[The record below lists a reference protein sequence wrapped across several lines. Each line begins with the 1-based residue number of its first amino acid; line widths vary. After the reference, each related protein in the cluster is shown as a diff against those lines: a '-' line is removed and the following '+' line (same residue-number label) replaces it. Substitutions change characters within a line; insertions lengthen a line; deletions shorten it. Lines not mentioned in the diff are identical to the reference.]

1 MDQERER
8 IQADLRGLL
17 NGNVH
22 CDDLYVQLYASD
34 ASIYEIPPLGV
45 VQPRGLSDVV
55 ACVEYAAENGLS
67 IHARGAGT
75 GLAGESLGPGL
86 VLDFSHFMRRI
97 LQWDGERIRIQPG
110 VIHGQLNRFLGRFGR
125 VFGPDPATGV
135 VSTMG
140 SVISLD
146 GAGSR
151 WLKYG
156 SARGLVE
163 SLQVVL
169 SDGTVIQAKAQPVP
183 AEAELQQLEQQ
194 AEDNPSGPFRHQQLV
209 RQLASLIEREQS
221 TIDAH
226 QPQSL
231 VHRCGYS
238 LQNVLQDGQLDLAK
252 LLVGS
257 EGTLGL
263 ITEATLQTQVL
274 PSHQG
279 VVLLFFDRLEY
290 SVQAA
295 SIVTQLSATACDLMD
310 RRLLSIARDYSEQ
323 YARLIPAEAEAMLLV
338 EVEGESIQEVHDRLG
353 QISSQIHRKK
363 KLAFATR
370 TATERHEMEA
380 YWNLSQSVIPTL
392 YRLEGSLRALPF
404 VEDIAVPPDAL
415 PDFLVAMQNVL
426 KSHQVTASLF
436 GHIGHG
442 QLHIRP
448 FLNLADP
455 HDVQKMQGLSTD
467 LYQAVLEA
475 RGTISGEHGAGLSR
489 TWFLRRQFGPLYD
502 VFQEVKRLF
511 DPQNILNPG
520 KVVTELPQPMSQNL
534 RPVVETRSLPATPAG
549 TASLPVLP
557 SEPIALQLPWDNE
570 EIAYTARTC
579 NGCGRCRVE
588 NTGERMCPI
597 FHFAPR
603 EAAAP
608 RAKANLMRAVMT
620 GRLDATVM
628 TDESFKSIID
638 LCVNC
643 HQCRLECPASVD
655 IPKLALEAKA
665 QYLATNGQRLSDSC
679 LTRPQRLLT
688 FASLFGGLY
697 NLVIRNR
704 QMRWVMEKLLGIAQ
718 GRKLPRIA
726 SRTFIRSAYRRGLT
740 RPARTGG
747 RKVVYFTDI
756 YANWFD
762 TQLADAL
769 VAVLQHNGISV
780 YVPPRQQ
787 PAGMSAISEGA
798 VDYARRL
805 AVANVSLL
813 AEAVRQGYQI
823 VTTEPSAALCL
834 THEYLNLL
842 DDDDARLVAENTSDI
857 CSYLWRMHQSGQ
869 LELDWKPVNGTIGY
883 HLPCHLRALENH
895 TPGEMLLQLI
905 PGLTVQRID
914 QGCSGMAGTFG
925 FKRKNYRN
933 SLRAGWGL
941 ITALRD
947 PVIQAGTTECSA
959 CKIQMEQ
966 GTTKPTIHPLK
977 ILALAYNLMP
987 ELENLLLARSEELVV
1002 T

>member
-17 NGNVH
+17 DGNVY
-22 CDDLYVQLYASD
+22 CDDLHVQLYATD

-55 ACVEYAAENGLS
+55 ACVQYAAENDLP

-86 VLDFSHFMRRI
+86 VLDFSQSMRKI

-125 VFGPDPATGV
+125 IFGPDPATGV

-169 SDGTVIQAKAQPVP
+169 SDGTVIQAEAQPVP
-183 AEAELQQLEQQ
+183 DDAELARLSQEAESTANSTYRGKE
-194 AEDNPSGPFRHQQLV
+194 LV
-209 RQLASLIEREQS
+209 QRLARLIEREQS
-221 TIDAH
+221 TIETH
-226 QPQSL
+226 QPASL
-231 VHRCGYS
+231 VHRCGYH
-238 LQNVLQDGQLDLAK
+238 LQGVLQDGKLDLAK
-252 LLVGS
+252 VLVGS

-263 ITEATLQTQVL
+263 ITEATLKTQLL
-274 PSHQG
+274 PTHQG
-279 VVLLFFDRLEY
+279 LALLFFDRLEY
-290 SVQAA
+290 SIQAA
-295 SIVTQLSATACDLMD
+295 LQAKELAATACDLMD
-310 RRLLSIARDYSEQ
+310 RRLLSIARDYSDQ
-323 YARLIPAEAEAMLLV
+323 YARLIPPEAEAMLLV
-338 EVEGESIQEVHDRLG
+338 EVEGDSPQEVRDRLG
-353 QISSQIHRKK
+353 QVTSQIHRKK
-363 KLAFATR
+363 KLAFASR
-370 TATERHEMEA
+370 TATERLEMEA
-380 YWNLSQSVIPTL
+380 YWNLSRSVIPTL

-404 VEDIAVPPDAL
+404 VEDVAVPPESL

-436 GHIGHG
+436 GHVGHG

-448 FLNLADP
+448 FLNLADSQ
-455 HDVQKMQGLSTD
+455 DVMKMQGLATD

-475 RGTISGEHGAGLSR
+475 RGTVSGEHGAGLSR

-502 VFQEVKRLF
+502 VFREVKRLF

-520 KVVTELPQPMSQNL
+520 KVVTELPQPLTKNL
-534 RPVVETRSLPATPAG
+534 RPVIDSRSLPTAPELPAEP
-549 TASLPVLP
+549 TLP
-557 SEPIALQLPWDNE
+557 SEPIALQLPWEDQ

-603 EAAAP
+603 EEASP
-608 RAKANLMRAVMT
+608 RAKANLMRAVAT
-620 GRLDATVM
+620 GRLDATAI
-628 TDESFKSIID
+628 TDDSFKSIVD

-655 IPKLALEAKA
+655 IPKLVLEAKA

-679 LTRPQRLLT
+679 LTQPQRLIVI
-688 FASLFGGLY
+688 ASLFSRLY
-697 NLVIRNR
+697 NRLIRNR
-704 QMRWVMEKLLGIAQ
+704 QARWMLEKMLGIAQ

-726 SRTFIRSAYRRGLT
+726 SRSFIRSCYRRGLT

-762 TQLADAL
+762 TQLADSL

-787 PAGMSAISEGA
+787 PAGMAAISEGA
-798 VDYARRL
+798 VEHARRL

-813 AEAVRQGYQI
+813 AEAVRQGYQV

-869 LELDWKPVNGTIGY
+869 LELDLKPVNGIIGY
-883 HLPCHLRALENH
+883 HLPCHQRALPNH
-895 TPGEMLLQLI
+895 TPGEMLLKLI
-905 PGLTVQRID
+905 PGLTVHRID

-925 FKRKNYRN
+925 LKRKNYRN

-947 PVIQAGTTECSA
+947 PLLQAGTTECST

-987 ELENLLLARSEELVV
+987 ELENLLQTRGEELVV

>member
-17 NGNVH
+17 DGNVY
-22 CDDLYVQLYASD
+22 CDDLHVQLYASD

-55 ACVEYAAENGLS
+55 ACTEYARENDIS
-67 IHARGAGT
+67 VHARGAGT
-75 GLAGESLGPGL
+75 GLAGESLGPGII
-86 VLDFSHFMRRI
+86 LDFSHSMRKI
-97 LQWDGERIRIQPG
+97 QQWDGERIRIQPG

-125 VFGPDPATGV
+125 TFGPDPANGV

-140 SVISLD
+140 SVLALD

-169 SDGTVIQAKAQPVP
+169 ADGTVIQAEPTPVP
-183 AEAELQQLEQQ
+183 TREEMERLRQDQESTGSRPDRRKELVYQL
-194 AEDNPSGPFRHQQLV
+194 AQLV
-209 RQLASLIEREQS
+209 QREQS
-221 TIDAH
+221 AIATY
-226 QPQSL
+226 QPDSL
-231 VHRCGYS
+231 VHRCGYH
-238 LQNVLQDGQLDLAK
+238 LRGILQDNQLDLAK

-263 ITEATLQTQVL
+263 ITEATLKTQLL
-274 PSHQG
+274 PTHRG
-279 VVLLFFDRLEY
+279 VALLFFDRLDR

-295 SIVTQLSATACDLMD
+295 LMATELAATACDLMD
-310 RRLLSIARDYSEQ
+310 RRLLSIARDYNDQ
-323 YARLIPAEAEAMLLV
+323 YARLIPPESEAMLLI
-338 EVEGESIQEVHDRLG
+338 EVEGTSPEEVRERLG
-353 QISSQIHRKK
+353 QVTSKIQRKK

-370 TATERHEMEA
+370 TATERVEMES
-380 YWNLSQSVIPTL
+380 YWNLSRSVIPTL
-392 YRLEGSLRALPF
+392 YRLEGSLRPLPF
-404 VEDIAVPPDAL
+404 VEDVAVPPESL

-436 GHIGHG
+436 GHVGHG

-448 FLNLADP
+448 FLDLANP
-455 HDVQKMQGLSTD
+455 QDVLKMQGLATD
-467 LYQAVLEA
+467 LYEAVLDA

-489 TWFLRRQFGPLYD
+489 TWFLHRQFGPLYD
-502 VFQEVKRLF
+502 VFREVKRLF
-511 DPQNILNPG
+511 DPQNVLNPG
-520 KVVTELPQPMSQNL
+520 KVATDLPQPLIKNL
-534 RPVVETRSLPATPAG
+534 RPVTDIRSLPVLAD
-549 TASLPVLP
+549 PVETSPLP
-557 SEPIALQLPWDNE
+557 SEPIALQLPWEDQ

-603 EAAAP
+603 EQATP
-608 RAKANLMRAVMT
+608 RAKANLMRAVIT
-620 GRLDATVM
+620 GRLDASAI
-628 TDESFKSIID
+628 TDDQFKSIAD

-655 IPKLALEAKA
+655 IPKLVLEAKA

-679 LTRPQRLLT
+679 LTSPLRLIGL
-688 FASLFGGLY
+688 ASLFSRLY
-697 NLVIRNR
+697 NRLIRNR
-704 QMRWVMEKLLGIAQ
+704 QARWVLEKLLGIAQ

-726 SRTFIRSAYRRGLT
+726 SRSFIRSSYRRGLT
-740 RPARTGG
+740 RPARSGG

-762 TQLADAL
+762 TELANAL
-769 VAVLQHNGISV
+769 VAVLQHNGISG

-787 PAGMSAISEGA
+787 PAGMTAISEGA
-798 VDYARRL
+798 IDHARRL
-805 AVANVSLL
+805 ASANVSLL
-813 AEAVRQGYQI
+813 AEAVRQGYQV

-842 DDDDARLVAENTSDI
+842 DDDDAHLVAENTSDI
-857 CSYLWRMHQSGQ
+857 CSYLWRMHQAGQ
-869 LELDWKPVNGTIGY
+869 LELDWKPINGIIGY
-883 HLPCHLRALENH
+883 HLPCHQRALANH
-895 TPGEMLLQLI
+895 TPGENLLRLI
-905 PGLTVQRID
+905 PGLTVHRLD

-925 FKRKNYRN
+925 LKQQNYRN

-947 PVIQAGTTECSA
+947 PLIQAGTTECST

-987 ELENLLLARSEELVV
+987 ELENLLQTRGEELVV

>member
-17 NGNVH
+17 DGNVS

-34 ASIYEIPPLGV
+34 ASIYEVLPLGV

-55 ACVEYAAENGLS
+55 ACVQYATENELS

-86 VLDFSHFMRRI
+86 ILDFSHSMRRI
-97 LQWDGERIRIQPG
+97 LQWDGEQIRIQPG

-156 SARGLVE
+156 SARALVE
-163 SLQVVL
+163 SMQVVL
-169 SDGTVIQAKAQPVP
+169 SDGTVMQAEDQPVP
-183 AEAELQQLEQQ
+183 TESELSQLEQE
-194 AEDNPSGPFRHQQLV
+194 AETTEDSTYRKQDLV
-209 RQLASLIEREQS
+209 HRIAGLIEREQS
-221 TIDAH
+221 AIETY
-226 QPQSL
+226 QPESL
-231 VHRCGYS
+231 VHRCGYQ
-238 LQNVLQDGQLDLAK
+238 LQGILQDGQLDLAK

-263 ITEATLQTQVL
+263 ITEVTLKTQLL
-274 PSHQG
+274 PAHQG
-279 VVLLFFDRLEY
+279 VILLFFDRLDH
-290 SVQAA
+290 SIQAA
-295 SIVTQLSATACDLMD
+295 LKAKELSATACDLMD
-310 RRLLSIARDYSEQ
+310 RRLLSMAREHSDQ
-323 YARLIPAEAEAMLLV
+323 YARLIPAEAEAMLLM

-353 QISSQIHRKK
+353 QITNQIQRKQ
-363 KLAFATR
+363 KLAFTTR
-370 TATERHEMEA
+370 TATEPAEMES
-380 YWNLSQSVIPTL
+380 YWNLSRSVIPTL

-404 VEDIAVPPDAL
+404 VEDIAVPPAAL
-415 PDFLVAMQNVL
+415 PDFLVTMQNVL

-436 GHIGHG
+436 GHVGHG

-455 HDVQKMQGLSTD
+455 QDVQKMQGLSTD
-467 LYQAVLEA
+467 LYQAVLES

-489 TWFLRRQFGPLYD
+489 SWFLRHQFGPLYD
-502 VFQEVKRLF
+502 VMQEVKRIF
-511 DPQNILNPG
+511 DPTNTFNPG
-520 KVVTELPQPMSQNL
+520 KVVTESPQPISKNL
-534 RPVVETRSLPATPAG
+534 RPVVDTGSLQTVAEPDE
-549 TASLPVLP
+549 SQPVLP
-557 SEPIALQLPWDNE
+557 SEPIALQLPWEHE
-570 EIAYTARTC
+570 EIAYAARTC

-588 NTGERMCPI
+588 NTGDRMCPI

-603 EAAAP
+603 EEASP
-608 RAKANLMRAVMT
+608 RAKANLMRAVIT
-620 GRLDATVM
+620 GRLEPSVM
-628 TDESFKSIID
+628 TEESFKSIVD

-655 IPKLALEAKA
+655 IPKLVLEAKA

-679 LTRPQRLLT
+679 LTRPQRLLA
-688 FASLFGGLY
+688 FASLFSRLY
-697 NLVIRNR
+697 NRLIGNR

-726 SRTFIRSAYRRGLT
+726 SRNFIRSAYRRGLT

-747 RKVVYFTDI
+747 RKVVYFTDL

-787 PAGMSAISEGA
+787 AAGMSAISEGA
-798 VDYARRL
+798 VDHARRL
-805 AVANVSLL
+805 ATANVSLL
-813 AEAVRQGYQI
+813 ADAVRQGYQI

-834 THEYLNLL
+834 THEYLNLM
-842 DDDDARLVAENTSDI
+842 DDDDARLVAENTSDS
-857 CSYLWRMHQSGQ
+857 CSYLWRMHQAGQ
-869 LELDWKPVNGTIGY
+869 LELDWKPVNGIIGY
-883 HLPCHLRALENH
+883 HLPCHLRALPNH
-895 TPGEMLLQLI
+895 TPGEMLLKLI

-925 FKRKNYRN
+925 LKRKNYRN

-987 ELENLLLARSEELVV
+987 ELENILLTRGEELVV